1 MTGMAEG
8 LAEYD
13 KEVFV
18 IADGKT
24 QPSDINQP
32 YQIKR
37 FNNWKP
43 IRRIQKAL
51 FIKKICKQRKIE
63 AIYSDSWKSVEYLGS
78 LKEKIFILA
87 HGTEIPKKSA
97 QKSIR
102 NRIKRQRVKSTFKF
116 ATKIIGSSTYT
127 KDLLQASLSIDG
139 DKIIV
144 IHPGVDVYKKEINQ
158 SDINKIESLMKNA
171 HPLIVTLARIEER
184 KGHLYILK
192 AMKKLESKYPNLT
205 YAIAGD
211 GPFKRELEKI
221 ADELSLTKKVMFLS
235 WVTEPEKSVLLER
248 CDLFVMVPT
257 KVGESI
263 EGFGMSYI
271 DAAFHGVAS
280 LGSNSGGIDNAIIDG
295 KTGLLAKP
303 EDIEDITSK
312 LELLLDNKELRL
324 KLGTNGKLL
333 AESKFGWKN
342 KAREYLSVI

>member
-1 MTGMAEG
+1 MDRKNKYQVSVAQLNGKTSFNIVIIISTQCFFPQIGGIESLMTGMAEG

-51 FIKKICKQRKIE
+51 FIKKICKQHKIE
-63 AIYSDSWKSVEYLGS
+63 AIYSDSWKSVEYLGG

-144 IHPGVDVYKKEINQ
+144 IHPGVDIYKKKKIRSSKVFGIPNQ
-158 SDINKIESLMKNA
+158 IRQLGA
-171 HPLIVTLARIEER
+171 FRAAAAPLDPVA
-184 KGHLYILK
+184 
-192 AMKKLESKYPNLT
+192 
-205 YAIAGD
+205 
-211 GPFKRELEKI
+211 
-221 ADELSLTKKVMFLS
+221 
-235 WVTEPEKSVLLER
+235 
-248 CDLFVMVPT
+248 
-257 KVGESI
+257 
-263 EGFGMSYI
+263 I
-271 DAAFHGVAS
+271 DAAGDNVA
-280 LGSNSGGIDNAIIDG
+280 D
-295 KTGLLAKP
+295 
-303 EDIEDITSK
+303 EDVVA
-312 LELLLDNKELRL
+312 ELR
-324 KLGTNGKLL
+324 
-333 AESKFGWKN
+333 
-342 KAREYLSVI
+342 RPVIVLVENDAAQAA